1 MKTII
6 TVILL
11 LIFGTIVNLP
21 WEFFVGVGAIGILS
35 EIVKILLD
43 MDDLGDD

>member
-6 TVILL
+6 AVILL
-11 LIFGTIVNLP
+11 FIFGTMINLP

>member
-1 MKTII
+1 MKTI
-6 TVILL
+6 VAVFLL
-11 LIFGTIVNLP
+11 FIFGTMINLP
-21 WEFFVGVGAIGILS
+21 WVFFVAVGVIGILS